1 MFLRI
6 SNCLVVC
13 LFFTLCTAVTISA
26 AEGSDGLKIGIMNVQ
41 KVLVQSEP
49 GLKAKE
55 VFEKKKSELEAGFET
70 EQQLLQEMQLDIEKK
85 SSVWTKEKR
94 DEEILEFNRMRR
106 DLQTKTEDARME
118 MKRLQDKELEPIIQ
132 ELEKVVDTFG
142 EKNGYSMILD
152 SKNGVIFYNTA
163 LDVSDAL
170 IEELN
175 KAMK

>member
-6 SNCLVVC
+6 PNCLVVC
-13 LFFTLCTAVTISA
+13 LFFSLCTAVTISA

-55 VFEKKKSELEAGFET
+55 VFEKKKNELEAGFET
-70 EQQLLQEMQLDIEKK
+70 EQQLLQEMQQDIEKK

-118 MKRLQDKELEPIIQ
+118 MKRLQDKELEPIIK

>member
-6 SNCLVVC
+6 PNCLVVC
-13 LFFTLCTAVTISA
+13 LFFSLCTAVTISA

-55 VFEKKKSELEAGFET
+55 VFEKKKNELEAGFET
-70 EQQLLQEMQLDIEKK
+70 EQQLLQEMQQDIEKK

-118 MKRLQDKELEPIIQ
+118 MKRLQDKELEPIIK

-175 KAMK
+175 KVMK

>member
-1 MFLRI
+1 
-6 SNCLVVC
+6 
-13 LFFTLCTAVTISA
+13 
-26 AEGSDGLKIGIMNVQ
+26 MNVQ
-41 KVLVQSEP
+41 KVLVQSEA

-55 VFEKKKSELEAGFET
+55 VFEAKKNELEAGFEK
-70 EQQLLQEMQLDIEKK
+70 EQQQLQEMQQDIEKK

-94 DEEILEFNRMRR
+94 DEQILEFNRMRR

-118 MKRLQDKELEPIIQ
+118 MKRLQDKELEPIIK
-132 ELEKVVDTFG
+132 ELEKVVDAFG
-142 EKNGYSMILD
+142 AKNGYSMILD

-175 KAMK
+175 KVLK

>member
-6 SNCLVVC
+6 PNCLVVC
-13 LFFTLCTAVTISA
+13 LFFSLCTAVSISA
-26 AEGSDGLKIGIMNVQ
+26 AKGSDGLKIGIMNVQ

-55 VFEKKKSELEAGFET
+55 VFEKKKNELEAGFET
-70 EQQLLQEMQLDIEKK
+70 EQQLLQEMQQDIEKK

-118 MKRLQDKELEPIIQ
+118 MKRLQDKELEPIIK